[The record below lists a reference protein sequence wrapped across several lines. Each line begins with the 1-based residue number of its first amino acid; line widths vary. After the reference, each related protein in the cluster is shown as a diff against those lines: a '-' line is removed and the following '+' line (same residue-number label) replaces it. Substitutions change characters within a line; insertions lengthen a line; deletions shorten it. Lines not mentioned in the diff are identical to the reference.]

1 MHRQQYFLRYRA
13 VCAGPKIML
22 GNQDESSNSTSNC
35 SRGSFREILTIECS
49 LFGAGVVICVISI
62 ISTVA
67 LKLHKQLVYR
77 LSIYQVVS
85 ALAYGVVSFL
95 DVLQSSMM
103 DDEGNIYSPICLL
116 NAFSVTYTLLVKAFL
131 ATLLTVHLF
140 LFSMC
145 YTNFRKLEVFS
156 LVIALVVPAIMAA
169 VPFTTNT
176 YGQQV
181 KKWPWCGIQQHD
193 FSCPPGSLHAG
204 IVEIIVLWY
213 VPLGVCFVSMVLMT
227 AVMLSVL
234 TLRASRLRHHW
245 SLKNREA
252 LMQMLP
258 LIAFPVSFCVLEAIM
273 IIHFA
278 YDTAPRVHKDGG
290 ALVIVDQVMYS
301 LVVWTSGIVL
311 LWRVLLVMRNST
323 KKKSVIVR
331 SEHITEGCR
340 LLNEENN
347 AVFYRSSTY
356 FSAPVDS

>member
-1 MHRQQYFLRYRA
+1 MQESPTI
-13 VCAGPKIML
+13 VKIML

-35 SRGSFREILTIECS
+35 SHGSFRQILAIESS

-103 DDEGNIYSPICLL
+103 DDEGNIYSPMCLL
-116 NAFSVTYTLLVKAFL
+116 NAFIIKASPTLLVKAFL

-140 LFSMC
+140 LFSIC

-156 LVIALVVPAIMAA
+156 LVIALVVPAIMAT

-181 KKWPWCGIQQHD
+181 KGWPWCGIQQYD
-193 FSCPPGSLHAG
+193 FSCLPGSLHAG
-204 IVEIIVLWY
+204 IVEIIVLWF
-213 VPLGVCFVSMVLMT
+213 VPLGVCFVSMMLMT
-227 AVMLSVL
+227 VVMLSVL
-234 TLRASRLRHHW
+234 TLRATRLWHHW

-258 LIAFPVSFCVLEAIM
+258 LIAFPVSFCVLETIM
-273 IIHFA
+273 IIHYA
-278 YDTAPRVHKDGG
+278 YDAAPGAHKYDGE
-290 ALVIVDQVMYS
+290 LVIVDQVMYS
-301 LVVWTSGIVL
+301 AAMWTSGIVL
-311 LWRVLLVMRNST
+311 LWRVLLVMRRKAA
-323 KKKSVIVR
+323 KKKSTIVS
-331 SEHITEGCR
+331 SEHISERCR

-356 FSAPVDS
+356 FSAPIDY